1 MASVRS
7 ITFTL
12 GVSLGVSVV
21 ASNALA
27 QTPAPPL
34 VLTAAQTDVACAPA
48 PYLGTTPVD
57 APYVVGNQ
65 DTVTRTLVGDAN
77 PLVINAGTDRG
88 VHFDQR
94 YFVRHIY
101 RSADDLHSPE
111 PHLVATTGW
120 LHIIAVNQTMSL
132 ATVDHT
138 CSHIIEGDY
147 LEPFQ
152 VPAVPDN
159 FAVPETTGELDFKAL
174 GRVLYGDRERW
185 TAGTGEFML
194 IDRGA
199 NKNVVIGSHFAIY
212 RDREVTGLPL
222 TAIGE
227 ATAVSVGPALSVVR
241 ITQSRDAVLTRD
253 IVVPRGPARSGVAS
267 GSLPGWQ
274 TSGDGGGAPNAKAE
288 SGLPESQDATL
299 VAVATAIRELAEYG
313 RLRSDGS
320 TREATVHLRAANN
333 IVRRLPRP
341 KQEGQQGTPSDLPWR
356 PTVDS
361 VSAATSGDVYALVD
375 SAIRQLT
382 EFGSL
387 LNDHAPREADERLMA
402 AKRTV
407 GRLQHLPR

>member
-12 GVSLGVSVV
+12 GVSLA

-27 QTPAPPL
+27 QTPAPALMTP
-34 VLTAAQTDVACAPA
+34 AQTDVACAPA

-65 DTVTRTLVGDAN
+65 DTVTRALVGDAN

-120 LHIIAVNQTMSL
+120 VHIIAVNQTMSL

-147 LEPFQ
+147 LEPFR
-152 VPAVPDN
+152 VPTVPDN
-159 FAVPETTGELDFKAL
+159 IAVPETTGELDFKAY

-199 NKNVVIGSHFAIY
+199 DKNVVVGSHFAIY

-222 TAIGE
+222 TPIGE

-241 ITQSRDAVLTRD
+241 ITQARDAVLTRD
-253 IVVPRGPARSGVAS
+253 VVVPRGPARPGVAS

-274 TSGDGGGAPNAKAE
+274 TSADGAGASEARPVSE
-288 SGLPESQDATL
+288 WPESKDATL
-299 VAVATAIRELAEYG
+299 VAVATAIRELTDYG
-313 RLRSDGS
+313 RLTSEGS
-320 TREATVHLRAANN
+320 TREATVHLRAARN

-341 KQEGQQGTPSDLPWR
+341 KPEGPQGTPSDLPWR

-361 VSAATSGDVYALVD
+361 VTAATSSDVYALVD
-375 SAIRQLT
+375 SGIRELT

-387 LNDHAPREADERLMA
+387 LSDHAPREADERLTA

-407 GRLQHLPR
+407 DRLQHLPR